1 MKTIILKLTL
11 VLCLSFV
18 TFKSN
23 AYIEICFGSGD
34 CFITDGS
41 CDGWCP
47 NAPAA
52 PTCTQ
57 GIAFNPNIDHIA
69 VIDGRT
75 WVITDNRK
83 FQVVSDNLA
92 AFIKETKEKYKNANL
107 SDQKVIAAIQKEYK
121 TFLKTDD
128 GIVSSKRLALI
139 QKETKLKVKVQDSLL
154 QEKESRRRV
163 EVLKSNKNK

>member
-1 MKTIILKLTL
+1 MKNQILKLTL

-18 TFKSN
+18 TIKSN
-23 AYIEICFGSGD
+23 AYIEICFASGN

-52 PTCTQ
+52 PTCTM
-57 GIAFNPNIDHIA
+57 GMAFNPNIDHIA
-69 VIDGRT
+69 VVDGRT
-75 WVITDNRK
+75 WVITENRK

-107 SDQKVIAAIQKEYK
+107 NDQKVIATIQKEYK

-128 GIVSSKRLALI
+128 GLVSPKRLALI
-139 QKETKLKVKVQDSLL
+139 QKETKLKVKSEDSQL
-154 QEKESRRRV
+154 QSKGKVTNS
-163 EVLKSNKNK
+163 KGK